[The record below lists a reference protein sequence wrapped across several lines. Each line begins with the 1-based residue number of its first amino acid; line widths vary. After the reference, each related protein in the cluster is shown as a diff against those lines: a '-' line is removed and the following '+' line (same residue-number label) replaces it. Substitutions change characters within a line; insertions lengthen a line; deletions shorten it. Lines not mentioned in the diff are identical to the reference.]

1 MEKPAVFSILL
12 RDCVEFYVNHQREKG
27 DVFFFSFF
35 LLNKKKLVYLLLSK
49 YYGINAKR
57 EVIYQAKEEN
67 LKM

>member
-1 MEKPAVFSILL
+1 MEKPAVFSILQ
-12 RDCVEFYVNHQREKG
+12 RDCVEFYVNHHREKG
-27 DVFFFSFF
+27 DFFFNFF